1 MATKVKPEPKSLYFV
16 GIKGVA
22 MSGLAVMAKELGY
35 EVSGSDIAEE
45 FITDHVLKEHDI
57 KFFNGFEAEH
67 LSKTSK
73 PDLVV
78 VGASYG
84 LSNVEH
90 KAAKTLR
97 LPIITSSEMLGRLM
111 NNFEGIGVA
120 GTHGKTTTS
129 SMLAFILKEAGFAPS
144 YSIGTSDI
152 PGLDGNAH
160 IGDGKFFV
168 AEADEYKKSD
178 VDLAPKFLDLPLKH
192 LIVTSIEF
200 DHPDVYQTVEQIYNV
215 FYQLTLKLP
224 RDGVIVACTDWPLV
238 RRLAARR
245 VDREVLSFGFEAG
258 SQYQLVELK
267 ENPTEIS
274 FKVKSAD
281 KTIGPIELSLPGRHN
296 ALNATA
302 AVLMALQLGV
312 TEAAIVKALRHFQAP
327 KRRFELLGEFNGAQI
342 FDDYA
347 HHPTALRFLFD
358 AARHR
363 FPTKRIVAVFQPH
376 TYSRT
381 GKLLKEFAAALQEAD
396 KLILLNIWASAR
408 EKSGYVTIKDLID
421 ATKLLK
427 PDVEYRSTLDE
438 AALYLKSFISTSD
451 VVLLIGAG
459 DVYKI
464 YDKLVQ
470 AD

>member
-1 MATKVKPEPKSLYFV
+1 MAKPKQEPRSLYFV

-35 EVSGSDIAEE
+35 DVTGSDVGEE
-45 FITDHVLKEHDI
+45 FITDHVLTEHGITYHNSFD
-57 KFFNGFEAEH
+57 ATH

-78 VGASYG
+78 VGASFG
-84 LSNVEH
+84 ASNVEY
-90 KAAKTLR
+90 KAAKSLR
-97 LPIITSSEMLGRLM
+97 VPIITSSEMLGRLM
-111 NNFEGIGVA
+111 AGFEGVGVA

-129 SMLAFILKEAGFAPS
+129 SMLAFILKEAGFSPS

-160 IGDGKFFV
+160 IGDGKFFI

-178 VDLAPKFLDLPLKH
+178 ESLEPKFLDLPLKH

-200 DHPDVYQTVEQIYNV
+200 DHPDVYQTAEQVYNV
-215 FYQLTLKLP
+215 FYKLSLKLP
-224 RDGVIVACTDWPLV
+224 RDGVMVACTDWPLV
-238 RRLAARR
+238 RRLAYRR
-245 VDREVLSFGFEAG
+245 VDREVLTFGFEPGAK
-258 SQYQLVELK
+258 YQIINLEELPK
-267 ENPTEIS
+267 TVS
-274 FKVKSAD
+274 FKIKFEE
-281 KTIGPIELSLPGRHN
+281 KTLGPFELSVPGRHN
-296 ALNATA
+296 VLNATA
-302 AVLMALQLGV
+302 AILVALQLGA
-312 TEAAIVKALRHFQAP
+312 TEAAIVKALRRFVGP
-327 KRRFELLGEFNGAQI
+327 KRRFELLGEFNGAQV

-358 AARHR
+358 AARRR

-381 GKLLKEFAAALQEAD
+381 GKMLKEFASALQEAD

-421 ATKLLK
+421 AVKPLK
-427 PDVEYRSTLDE
+427 PDVEYRSTLEE
-438 AALYLKSFISTSD
+438 AALYLKSFVTAKD

-464 YDKLVQ
+464 YEKLTN
-470 AD
+470 AE

>member
-1 MATKVKPEPKSLYFV
+1 MATKPKPEPKSVYFI

-35 EVSGSDIAEE
+35 EVSGSDVGEE
-45 FITDHVLKEHDI
+45 FITDHVLKEHSI
-57 KFFNGFEAEH
+57 KFFNSFEPEH
-67 LSKTSK
+67 VSRTNK

-78 VGASYG
+78 VGASFGQNNAEY
-84 LSNVEH
+84 

-111 NNFEGIGVA
+111 ANFEGVGVA

-129 SMLAFILKEAGFAPS
+129 SMLAYILKEAGFSPS

-152 PGLDGNAH
+152 PGLNGNAH
-160 IGDGKFFV
+160 IGDGKYFV

-178 VDLAPKFLDLPLKH
+178 ESLEPKFLDLPLKH

-200 DHPDVYQTVEQIYNV
+200 DHPDVYQTAEQIYNV
-215 FYQLTLKLP
+215 FYRLTLKLP

-245 VDREVLSFGFEAG
+245 VDREVLSFGFEPSAK
-258 SQYQLVELK
+258 YQITDLHEL
-267 ENPTEIS
+267 PD
-274 FKVKSAD
+274 KVTFNIKGNE
-281 KTIGPIELSLPGRHN
+281 KIIGPIELALPGRHN
-296 ALNATA
+296 VLNATA
-302 AVLMALQLGV
+302 AILTALQLGV
-312 TEAAIVKALRHFQAP
+312 TEAAVTKALRHFAGP
-327 KRRFELLGEFNGAQI
+327 KRRFELLGEYNGAQI

-358 AARHR
+358 ATRHR
-363 FPTKRIVAVFQPH
+363 YPTKQIVAVFQPH

-381 GKLLKEFAAALQEAD
+381 GKLLKEFASALQEAD

-427 PDVEYRSTLDE
+427 PDVEYRSSLDE
-438 AALYLKSFISTSD
+438 AALYLKSFVTAKD

-464 YDKLVQ
+464 YEKLRSSE
-470 AD
+470 